1 MTNIAAVSD
10 QDSLNFRVTVL
21 EQVLAAM
28 KRARVLPDLAEQ
40 IDTADE
46 SIKTIEQQKTEAENK
61 KKSLIT

>member
-1 MTNIAAVSD
+1 MNRNGTGSYQEFIDFMVK
-10 QDSLNFRVTVL
+10 VL
-21 EQVLAAM
+21 EQVLDAM

-40 IDTADE
+40 IDTAEE

>member
-28 KRARVLPDLAEQ
+28 KRARVLPDLAE
-40 IDTADE
+40 
-46 SIKTIEQQKTEAENK
+46 
-61 KKSLIT
+61 